1 MEQISY
7 ERGAEQGVYA
17 KDKKDGNCGWK
28 TSMDPAICIHTVEDR
43 VERGNKARARCNLIH
58 CYTQFAMNS
67 LRLFRQR

>member
-43 VERGNKARARCNLIH
+43 VA
-58 CYTQFAMNS
+58 
-67 LRLFRQR
+67 